1 MRFRDIGIRTKA
13 MAGGL
18 IPVLL
23 LVILATVAWKSIRS
37 MSESIETKDHT
48 YRTIQ
53 QTEAIEKH
61 AVDLETGLH
70 GYLLTGKEEFLK
82 PYVAAEKTILNE
94 VGELKKQ
101 LRKQSQVDLLG
112 QIEAMLKEWKTGV
125 SAPQIAL
132 RREVGEA
139 KDMNHM
145 AALIAAGSGK
155 ESFDQLRNMLRQF
168 VKNEEAV
175 LAQKLNHQEGSA
187 DQTKS
192 ENTIL
197 LVIDENE
204 VVKDAIRLSSSALDV
219 EVGLRG
225 YLLTG
230 KDAFLEPYRVGREQF
245 FQKADLLRNRV
256 LDNLEQTKLLGQ
268 IEDRM
273 KDWLKEVAEP
283 EIALRRQIA
292 ESKTMMDVDRAV
304 SQAGGKEIFDKL
316 RELMDE
322 FRTEELKLL
331 ELRTR
336 AAQNTEGNAYRVI
349 AGGTALTILATLI
362 ILFLLTG
369 AISRPLLAAMRLAEG
384 IQQGDLT
391 RSMKVRSRDEV
402 GRLCTALNG
411 MVDVLRNQTRET
423 LDAVNVLTTSAAE
436 ISTTVAQLATSTAK
450 TSSAV
455 TETSVTVEEVKQS
468 ARISN
473 EQAKNVSQAA
483 QRVVRVSDD
492 GRKATKDTTN
502 RINLIKEQMESIG
515 ETVEKLNES
524 SDQIAEII
532 ASVQDLADQSN
543 LLAVNA
549 SIEAARAGDHGK
561 GFAVV
566 AQEIK
571 NLADQSKAAT
581 EQVRSILEETRRWV
595 AAVVMATDQGAKAVA
610 AGVEESNEA
619 ERAIHVLG
627 GNVAESAH
635 AAQVIEASSD
645 QQLAGVDQVAQ
656 AMTSIEQAM
665 QQNVGGTVQLEA
677 AARKLADVGGQLKD
691 LMERYRV

>member
-1 MRFRDIGIRTKA
+1 MRFRDVGIRTKA

-23 LVILATVAWKSIRS
+23 LVILATVSWISIRS
-37 MSESIETKDHT
+37 MSESIEIKDYT
-48 YRTIQ
+48 YQTIQ
-53 QTEAIEKH
+53 QTEQIEKH

-70 GYLLTGKEEFLK
+70 GYLLTGKDEFLE
-82 PYVAAEKTILNE
+82 PYESAKKTIFNE
-94 VGELKKQ
+94 VAQLKEK
-101 LRKQSQVDLLG
+101 LRSNT
-112 QIEAMLKEWKTGV
+112 QIELLNQIETIIREWKTRV
-125 SAPQIAL
+125 ADPQIAL
-132 RREVGEA
+132 RSEVGEA

-145 AALIAAGSGK
+145 AALIAEGSGK
-155 ESFDQLRNMLRQF
+155 ASFDQILELVKRF
-168 VKNEEAV
+168 VKNEEV
-175 LAQKLNHQEGSA
+175 LQAKKLNQQEETGE
-187 DQTKS
+187 QTQLA
-192 ENTIL
+192 NTVL
-197 LVIDENE
+197 MVIDGNE
-204 VVKDAIRLSSSALDV
+204 VVKDALRLSSSALEV

-256 LDNLEQTKLLGQ
+256 LDNPEQTKLLGQ
-268 IEDRM
+268 LEDRM
-273 KDWLKEVAEP
+273 KDWLEKVAEP
-283 EIALRRQIA
+283 EIALRDQIA
-292 ESKTMMDVDRAV
+292 RSKTMMDVDAAV
-304 SQAGGKEIFDKL
+304 SQGGGKKIFNTL
-316 RELMDE
+316 RELMDR

-331 ELRTR
+331 ELRTK
-336 AAQNTEGNAYRVI
+336 AAKTTEETAFRVI
-349 AGGTALTILATLI
+349 LLGTALTIFATLV
-362 ILFLLTG
+362 ILFVLTG
-369 AISRPLLAAMRLAEG
+369 AITRPLLSAMRLAEA
-384 IQQGDLT
+384 IQTGDLT
-391 RSMKVRSRDEV
+391 RSMKVKSRDEV

-411 MVDVLRNQTRET
+411 MVDVLRNQARDT
-423 LDAVNVLTTSAAE
+423 LEAVNVLTTSAAE
-436 ISTTVAQLATSTAK
+436 ISTTVSQLATSTAK

-455 TETSVTVEEVKQS
+455 TETSVTVEQVKQS

-483 QRVVRVSDD
+483 QRVVKVSED
-492 GRKATKDTTN
+492 GRKATKDTTA
-502 RINLIKEQMESIG
+502 RIDLIKEQMSSIG

-571 NLADQSKAAT
+571 SLADQSKAAT

-595 AAVVMATDQGAKAVA
+595 NAVVMATEQGAKAVA
-610 AGVEESNEA
+610 AGVQESNEA
-619 ERAIHVLG
+619 ERAIHVLA

-645 QQLAGVDQVAQ
+645 QQLVGVDQVAQ
-656 AMTSIEQAM
+656 AMSSIEQAM

-677 AARKLADVGGQLKD
+677 AARKLADVGSQLKE